1 MWEPRRSTAGTQTIT
16 EGRVNYPFSGVRAGF
31 NMSMNRP
38 KHLAL
43 ATAAADAEAAP
54 VHISVTPRSDND
66 DPPWHSQAR
75 ATDGCVAPLEEELV
89 KLRKRC
95 RARELA
101 LERMARAV
109 ATLRVANR
117 ALNDE
122 NGLLRQQV
130 AELHEQASSRRMAR
144 GTRLLASGGT

>member
-1 MWEPRRSTAGTQTIT
+1 
-16 EGRVNYPFSGVRAGF
+16 
-31 NMSMNRP
+31 MNRP

-43 ATAAADAEAAP
+43 ATAAPDAEAAP
-54 VHISVTPRSDND
+54 VHVSVTPRSDSD
-66 DPPWHSQAR
+66 DPSWHSQGR
-75 ATDGCVAPLEEELV
+75 AIDGCVARMEEELV

-109 ATLRVANR
+109 ATLRLANR

-130 AELHEQASSRRMAR
+130 AELHEQASSRRTAR
-144 GTRLLASGGT
+144 GTGLLASGGA